1 MADPAALATPP
12 QTKLDPARTMSQA
25 AADTCNLIVTPAVYA
40 DAKTLDASFA
50 RLRAEDPLAW
60 CEPEFFRPFWAV
72 TKHADIM
79 EVSRQNT
86 LFTNGEREMLSYAEA
101 EAGVYAKFGQ
111 PHLLKTLVQ
120 LDDPVHYKLRH
131 LTQEWFMPQNVKKRE
146 DAIKQIAKQ
155 YVDRMED
162 LGGEC
167 DFQRDIALYYPLRV
181 IMQILGV
188 PESDEPMMLKLT
200 QEIFGAQDED
210 LMRDKSLAE
219 ERDFE
224 KGLASIQQTL
234 AEFFMYFTAITADRR
249 ANPKDDVS
257 TVIAN
262 GMIDGEPIGQLEAMS
277 YYIITAAAGHDTTSA
292 STGGGVLGMLQ
303 NPSELRKMMDNPK
316 AVSRT
321 AVDEAIRW
329 TTPVKHFMRTA
340 QDDYTMRGKKILKGE
355 SLLLCYP
362 SGNRDEEVFD
372 EPFTFRADRSPNKL
386 ISFGHGGHMCLG
398 MHLARLEMQAIYEE
412 LFSRLKSI
420 ELAGEPSFIKANFV
434 GGPKSI
440 PVRYKF

>member
-1 MADPAALATPP
+1 MAETALATPP
-12 QTKLDPARTMSQA
+12 ETKMDRGRTMSA
-25 AADTCNLIVTPAVYA
+25 AAEATRNLIVDPAIYA
-40 DAKTLDASFA
+40 DPDQLDAAF
-50 RLRAEDPLAW
+50 RKLRAEDPVAW
-60 CEPEFFRPFWAV
+60 CEPEGYRPFWAL

-79 EVSRQNT
+79 EVSRQNK
-86 LFTNGEREMLSYAEA
+86 LFTNGEREMLSYEDAEK
-101 EAGVYAKFGQ
+101 GVYAQMGG

-120 LDDPVHYKLRH
+120 LDDPLHFKLRH

-146 DAIKQIAKQ
+146 DAIRQIAKK

-167 DFQRDIALYYPLRV
+167 DFQRDVALYYPLRV

-210 LMRDKSLAE
+210 LMRDKTLAE
-219 ERDFE
+219 QQDVE
-224 KGLASIQQTL
+224 KGLASINETL
-234 AEFFMYFTAITADRR
+234 AEFFMYFTGITADRR
-249 ANPKDDVS
+249 AHPKDDVS

-262 GMIDGEPIGQLEAMS
+262 GMVDGEPIGQLEAMS
-277 YYIITAAAGHDTTSA
+277 YYIIVAAAGHDTTSA

-303 NPSELRKMMDNPK
+303 NPSELKKMMDDPK

-321 AVDEAIRW
+321 ATDEAIRW
-329 TTPVKHFMRTA
+329 TTPVKQFMRTA
-340 QDDYTMRGKKILKGE
+340 QEDYELRGRKILKGE

-362 SGNRDEEVFD
+362 SGNRDEDVFD
-372 EPFTFRADRSPNKL
+372 DPYTFDISRSPNKL

-420 ELAGEPSFIKANFV
+420 ELAGDPTFIKANFV

>member
-1 MADPAALATPP
+1 MADAVALATPP
-12 QTKLDPARTMSQA
+12 QTKFDPARSMSA
-25 AADTCNLIVTPAVYA
+25 AAAETCNLIVTPAVYA
-40 DAKTLDASFA
+40 DQKLLDATFA

-60 CEPEFFRPFWAV
+60 CEPEAFRPFWAV

-79 EVSRQNT
+79 EVSRQNQ
-86 LFTNGEREMLSYAEA
+86 LFTNGEREMLSYHEA
-101 EAGVYAKFGQ
+101 EKGVYAKFGQ

-120 LDDPVHYKLRH
+120 LDDPIHYKLRH

-146 DAIKQIAKQ
+146 DAIKTIARQ

-162 LGGEC
+162 LGGAC

-188 PESDEPMMLKLT
+188 PEADEPMMLKLT

-219 ERDFE
+219 ERDVE
-224 KGLASIQQTL
+224 KGLASIQATL

-292 STGGGVLGMLQ
+292 STGGGVLALLQ
-303 NPSELRKMMDNPK
+303 DPEQLQKMMADPK
-316 AVSRT
+316 ACSRT

-340 QDDYTMRGKKILKGE
+340 QEDYMLRGRKVLKGE

-362 SGNRDEEVFD
+362 SGNRDEDVFD
-372 EPFTFRADRSPNKL
+372 EPFKFKVDRSPNRL

-412 LFSRLKSI
+412 LFARVKSI

>member
-303 NPSELRKMMDNPK
+303 NPSELKKMMDNPK

-340 QDDYTMRGKKILKGE
+340 QDDYTLRGKKILKGE

>member
-1 MADPAALATPP
+1 MADAALAVPP
-12 QTKLDPARTMSQA
+12 LTKKDPSRQMSA
-25 AADTCNLIVTPAVYA
+25 AAAATADKIVDPQVYA
-40 DAKTLDASFA
+40 DMDTLDAAFS
-50 RLRAEDPLAW
+50 RLRAEDPVAW
-60 CEPEFFRPFWAV
+60 CEPADFRPFWAV

-79 EVSRQNT
+79 EISRQNK
-86 LFTNGEREMLSYAEA
+86 LFTNGEREMLSYTEA
-101 EAGVYAKFGQ
+101 EEQVYARTGG

-120 LDDPVHYKLRH
+120 LDDPMHYKLRH
-131 LTQEWFMPQNVKKRE
+131 LTQDWFMPHKVKTRE
-146 DAIKQIAKQ
+146 AAISRIAKEF
-155 YVDRMED
+155 VDRMED
-162 LGGEC
+162 MGGEC
-167 DFQRDIALYYPLRV
+167 DFQRDVALHYPLRV

-200 QEIFGAQDED
+200 QEIFGVED
-210 LMRDKSLAE
+210 PDLKRDKDFSE
-219 ERDFE
+219 EGDTA
-224 KGLASIQQTL
+224 KGLASIDQTL
-234 AEFFMYFTAITADRR
+234 AEFFMYFTGITADRR

-262 GMIDGEPIGQLEAMS
+262 GTVDGEPIGQLEAMS
-277 YYIITAAAGHDTTSA
+277 YYIIVAAAGHDTTSA
-292 STGGGVLGMLQ
+292 STGGGVLGMLA
-303 NPSELRKMMDNPK
+303 NPQQLKKMMDDPK
-316 AVSRT
+316 AMSRT

-340 QDDYTMRGKKILKGE
+340 QEDYDLRGRKILAGE

-362 SGNRDEEVFD
+362 SGNRDEEVFED
-372 EPFTFRADRSPNKL
+372 PFEFRVDRSPNRI

-420 ELAGEPSFIKANFV
+420 ELAGEPTFIRANFV

-440 PVRYKF
+440 PVRYTF

>member
-1 MADPAALATPP
+1 MADTAALATPP
-12 QTKLDPARTMSQA
+12 QTKMDPARQMSRA
-25 AADTCNLIVTPAVYA
+25 AAETCNLIVDPAVYA
-40 DAKTLDASFA
+40 DQTALDAAFA

-60 CEPEFFRPFWAV
+60 CEPEAFRPFWAV

-79 EVSRQNT
+79 EISRQNQ

-101 EAGVYAKFGQ
+101 EKGVYAKFGQ

-120 LDDPVHYKLRH
+120 LDDPLHYKLRH
-131 LTQEWFMPQNVKKRE
+131 LTQEWFMPHNVKKRE
-146 DAIKQIAKQ
+146 DAIKQIARQ

-167 DFQRDIALYYPLRV
+167 DFQRDVALYYPLRV

-200 QEIFGAQDED
+200 QEIFGAQDQD

-219 ERDFE
+219 ERDVE
-224 KGLASIQQTL
+224 KGLASIQATL
-234 AEFFMYFTAITADRR
+234 AEFFMYFTGITADRR
-249 ANPKDDVS
+249 ANPRDDVS

-262 GMIDGEPIGQLEAMS
+262 GMVDGEPIGQLEAMS
-277 YYIITAAAGHDTTSA
+277 YYIIVAAAGHDTTSA
-292 STGGGVLGMLQ
+292 STGGGVLAMLQ
-303 NPSELRKMMDNPK
+303 DPSQLKKMMDDPK

-340 QDDYTMRGKKILKGE
+340 QEDYTLRGRKILKGE

-372 EPFTFRADRSPNKL
+372 EPFRFKVDRSPNRI
-386 ISFGHGGHMCLG
+386 ISFGYGGHMCLG

-412 LFSRLKSI
+412 LFSRVKSI
-420 ELAGEPSFIKANFV
+420 ELAGEPSFIRANFV

>member
-1 MADPAALATPP
+1 MADTALATPP
-12 QTKLDPARTMSQA
+12 ETKMDPGRTISA
-25 AADTCNLIVTPAVYA
+25 AAAATCNQIVDPAVYA
-40 DAKTLDASFA
+40 DQPVLDAAFA

-60 CEPEFFRPFWAV
+60 CEPDDFRPFWAV

-79 EVSRQNT
+79 EISRQNQ
-86 LFTNGEREMLSYAEA
+86 LFTNGEREMLSYAQTEK
-101 EAGVYAKFGQ
+101 GVYAKFGQ

-120 LDDPVHYKLRH
+120 LDDPLHFKLRH

-146 DAIKQIAKQ
+146 DGVRAIARQF
-155 YVDRMED
+155 VDRMED

-167 DFQRDIALYYPLRV
+167 DFQRDIALHYPLRV

-210 LMRDKSLAE
+210 LSRRKDAIANRDVEA
-219 ERDFE
+219 
-224 KGLASIQQTL
+224 GLASIQQTL

-249 ANPKDDVS
+249 ANPRDDVS

-262 GMIDGEPIGQLEAMS
+262 GMVDGEPIGQLEAMS

-292 STGGGVLGMLQ
+292 STGGGVLAMLQ
-303 NPSELRKMMDNPK
+303 DRAQLAKIMDDPSAM
-316 AVSRT
+316 ART

-340 QDDYTMRGKKILKGE
+340 QADYDLRGKTVKQGE

-362 SGNRDEEVFD
+362 SGNRDEDVFD
-372 EPFTFRADRSPNKL
+372 EPFKFKVDRSPNKL

-398 MHLARLEMQAIYEE
+398 MHLARLEMQIIYEE
-412 LFSRLKSI
+412 LFSRIKSI
-420 ELAGEPSFIKANFV
+420 ELAGEPTFIRANFV

-440 PVRYKF
+440 PVRYTF

>member
-1 MADPAALATPP
+1 MADDVAVAVPP
-12 QTKLDPARTMSQA
+12 QTKFDPSRKMSA
-25 AADTCNLIVTPAVYA
+25 AAAATSDLIVTPAVYA
-40 DAKTLDASFA
+40 DAKTLDGAFT

-60 CEPEFFRPFWAV
+60 CEPEGFRPFWAA

-79 EVSRQNT
+79 EVSRQNA
-86 LFTNGEREMLSYAEA
+86 LFTNGEREMLSYHEA
-101 EAGVYAKFGQ
+101 EKGVYGKFGQ

-146 DAIKQIAKQ
+146 DAIRTIAKQ

-162 LGGEC
+162 FGGEC
-167 DFQRDIALYYPLRV
+167 DFQGDVALYYPLRV

-219 ERDFE
+219 KRDVE
-224 KGLASIQQTL
+224 AGLASIQQTL

-292 STGGGVLGMLQ
+292 STGGGVLAMLQ
-303 NPSELRKMMDNPK
+303 DRDQLKKMMADPK
-316 AVSRT
+316 AHSRT

-340 QDDYTMRGKKILKGE
+340 QEDYAMRGKKILKGE
-355 SLLLCYP
+355 SILLCYP

-372 EPFTFRADRSPNKL
+372 EPFKFKVDRTPNKL

-412 LFSRLKSI
+412 LFSRVKSI
-420 ELAGEPSFIKANFV
+420 ELAGEPTFIKANFV

>member
-1 MADPAALATPP
+1 MAETALATPP
-12 QTKLDPARTMSQA
+12 ETKMDRGRTMSA
-25 AADTCNLIVTPAVYA
+25 AAEATRNLIVDPAIYA
-40 DAKTLDASFA
+40 DPDQLDAAF
-50 RLRAEDPLAW
+50 RKLRAEDPVAW
-60 CEPEFFRPFWAV
+60 CEPEGYRPFWAL

-79 EVSRQNT
+79 EVSRQNK
-86 LFTNGEREMLSYAEA
+86 LFTNGEREMLSYEDAEK
-101 EAGVYAKFGQ
+101 GVYAQMGG

-120 LDDPVHYKLRH
+120 LDDPLHFKLRH

-146 DAIKQIAKQ
+146 DAIRQIAKK

-167 DFQRDIALYYPLRV
+167 DFQRDVALYYPLRV

-210 LMRDKSLAE
+210 LMRDKTLAQQQ
-219 ERDFE
+219 DVE
-224 KGLASIQQTL
+224 KGLASINETL
-234 AEFFMYFTAITADRR
+234 AEFFMYFTGITADRR
-249 ANPKDDVS
+249 AHPKDDVS

-262 GMIDGEPIGQLEAMS
+262 GMVDGEPIGQLEAMS
-277 YYIITAAAGHDTTSA
+277 YYIIVAAAGHDTTSA

-303 NPSELRKMMDNPK
+303 NPSELKKMMDDPK

-321 AVDEAIRW
+321 ATDEAIRW
-329 TTPVKHFMRTA
+329 TTPVKQFMRTA
-340 QDDYTMRGKKILKGE
+340 QEDYELRGRKILKGE

-362 SGNRDEEVFD
+362 SGNRDEDVFD
-372 EPFTFRADRSPNKL
+372 DPYTFDISRSPNKL

-420 ELAGEPSFIKANFV
+420 ELAGDPTFIKANFV

>member
-1 MADPAALATPP
+1 MAETALATPP
-12 QTKLDPARTMSQA
+12 ETKMDRGRTMSA
-25 AADTCNLIVTPAVYA
+25 AAEATHNLIVDPAIYA
-40 DAKTLDASFA
+40 DPDQLDAAF
-50 RLRAEDPLAW
+50 RKLRAEDPVAW
-60 CEPEFFRPFWAV
+60 CEPEGYRPFWAL

-79 EVSRQNT
+79 EVSRQNK
-86 LFTNGEREMLSYAEA
+86 LFTNGEREMLSYEDAEK
-101 EAGVYAKFGQ
+101 GVYAQMGG

-120 LDDPVHYKLRH
+120 LDDPLHFKLRH

-146 DAIKQIAKQ
+146 DAIRQIAKK

-167 DFQRDIALYYPLRV
+167 DFQRDVALYYPLRV

-210 LMRDKSLAE
+210 LMRDKTLAE
-219 ERDFE
+219 QQDVE
-224 KGLASIQQTL
+224 KGLASINETL
-234 AEFFMYFTAITADRR
+234 AEFFMYFTGITADRR

-262 GMIDGEPIGQLEAMS
+262 GMVDGEPIGQLEAMS
-277 YYIITAAAGHDTTSA
+277 YYIIVAAAGHDTTSA

-303 NPSELRKMMDNPK
+303 NPSELKKMMDDPK

-321 AVDEAIRW
+321 ATDEAIRW
-329 TTPVKHFMRTA
+329 TTPVKQFMRTA
-340 QDDYTMRGKKILKGE
+340 QEDYELRGRKILKGE

-362 SGNRDEEVFD
+362 SGNRDEDVFD
-372 EPFTFRADRSPNKL
+372 DPYTFDISRSPNKL

-420 ELAGEPSFIKANFV
+420 ELAGDPTFIKANFV

>member
-1 MADPAALATPP
+1 MSDTDVLAFPP
-12 QTKLDPARTMSQA
+12 DTKKDPARRMSEA
-25 AADTCNLIVTPAVYA
+25 AAATCEQIVTPAVYA
-40 DAKTLDASFA
+40 DQPVLDSAFR

-60 CEPEFFRPFWAV
+60 CEPKDFRPFWAV

-79 EVSRQNT
+79 EVSRQNQ
-86 LFTNGEREMLSYAEA
+86 LFTNGQREMLSYHEA
-101 EAGVYAKFGQ
+101 EKGVYAKFGQ

-120 LDDPVHYKLRH
+120 LDDPLHFKLRH
-131 LTQEWFMPQNVKKRE
+131 LTQEWFMPQNVKKRD
-146 DAIKQIAKQ
+146 DAIRSIAKQ

-167 DFQRDIALYYPLRV
+167 DFQRDVALYYPLRV

-219 ERDFE
+219 ERDVE
-224 KGLASIQQTL
+224 KGLASIQATL
-234 AEFFMYFTAITADRR
+234 AEFFMYFTSITADRR

-262 GMIDGEPIGQLEAMS
+262 GMVDGEPIGQLEAMS

-292 STGGGVLGMLQ
+292 STGGGVLAMLQ
-303 NPSELRKMMDNPK
+303 SPSELKKMMADPK
-316 AVSRT
+316 GMSRT

-340 QDDYTMRGKKILKGE
+340 QEEYTLRGKKILKGE

-362 SGNRDEEVFD
+362 SGNRDEEVFED
-372 EPFTFRADRSPNKL
+372 PFSFKADRSPNKL
-386 ISFGHGGHMCLG
+386 ISFGYGGHMCLG

-412 LFSRLKSI
+412 LFSRVKSI

>member
-1 MADPAALATPP
+1 MSDTVLASPP
-12 QTKLDPARTMSQA
+12 QTKLDPARRMSEA
-25 AADTCNLIVTPAVYA
+25 AAATCNLIVTPAVYA
-40 DAKTLDASFA
+40 EMKTLDATFA
-50 RLRAEDPLAW
+50 RLRAEDPVAW
-60 CEPEFFRPFWAV
+60 CEPEAFRPFWAL

-79 EVSRQNT
+79 DVSRQNS
-86 LFTNGEREMLSYAEA
+86 LFTNGEREMLSYHDAEK
-101 EAGVYAKFGQ
+101 GVYAKFGQ

-120 LDDPVHYKLRH
+120 LDDPIHYKLRH

-146 DAIKQIAKQ
+146 EAIRAIAKQ

-167 DFQRDIALYYPLRV
+167 DFQRDVALFYPLRV

-210 LMRDKSLAE
+210 FARNKDVLATRDVEA
-219 ERDFE
+219 
-224 KGLASIQQTL
+224 GLASIQQTL
-234 AEFFMYFTAITADRR
+234 AEFFMYFTGITTDRR

-257 TVIAN
+257 TIIAN
-262 GMIDGEPIGQLEAMS
+262 GMVDDEPIGQLEAMS
-277 YYIITAAAGHDTTSA
+277 YYIIVAAAGHDTTSA

-303 NPSELRKMMDNPK
+303 NPAELKKMLGDPRTY
-316 AVSRT
+316 SRT

-340 QDDYTMRGKKILKGE
+340 QGDYTLRDRKILKGE

-372 EPFTFRADRSPNKL
+372 APYAFRIDRSPNKL
-386 ISFGHGGHMCLG
+386 ISFGYGGHMCLG

-420 ELAGEPSFIKANFV
+420 ELAGEPAFIKANFV

>member
-1 MADPAALATPP
+1 
-12 QTKLDPARTMSQA
+12 
-25 AADTCNLIVTPAVYA
+25 
-40 DAKTLDASFA
+40 F
-50 RLRAEDPLAW
+50 
-60 CEPEFFRPFWAV
+60 
-72 TKHADIM
+72 
-79 EVSRQNT
+79 
-86 LFTNGEREMLSYAEA
+86 
-101 EAGVYAKFGQ
+101 
-111 PHLLKTLVQ
+111 
-120 LDDPVHYKLRH
+120 KLRH

-146 DAIKQIAKQ
+146 EGVRAIAKQ
-155 YVDRMED
+155 FVDRMED

-167 DFQRDIALYYPLRV
+167 DFQQDVALHYPLRV

-210 LMRDKSLAE
+210 LNRNKKSLE
-219 ERDFE
+219 DRDVE
-224 KGLASIQQTL
+224 GGLASIQATL

-249 ANPKDDVS
+249 ANPRDDVS

-262 GMIDGEPIGQLEAMS
+262 GMVDGEPIGQLEAMS

-292 STGGGVLGMLQ
+292 STGGGVLAMLQ
-303 NPSELRKMMDNPK
+303 DRDQLKKIMADPK
-316 AVSRT
+316 GMSRT

-340 QDDYTMRGKKILKGE
+340 QEDYDLRGKTVKQGE

-362 SGNRDEEVFD
+362 SGNRDEDVFD
-372 EPFTFRADRSPNKL
+372 EPFKFKVDRSPNKL

-398 MHLARLEMQAIYEE
+398 MHLARLEMQIIYEE
-412 LFSRLKSI
+412 LFSRIKSF
-420 ELAGEPSFIKANFV
+420 ELDGDPTFIKANFV

>member
-1 MADPAALATPP
+1 MAETALATPP
-12 QTKLDPARTMSQA
+12 ETKMDRDRTMSA
-25 AADTCNLIVTPAVYA
+25 AAEATRNLIVDPAIYA
-40 DAKTLDASFA
+40 DQDQLDAAF
-50 RLRAEDPLAW
+50 RKLRAEDPVAW
-60 CEPEFFRPFWAV
+60 CEPEGYRPFWAL

-79 EVSRQNT
+79 EVSRQNK
-86 LFTNGEREMLSYAEA
+86 LFTNGEREMLSYEDAEK
-101 EAGVYAKFGQ
+101 GVYAQMGG

-120 LDDPVHYKLRH
+120 LDDPLHFKLRH

-146 DAIKQIAKQ
+146 DAIRQIAKK

-167 DFQRDIALYYPLRV
+167 DFQRDVALYYPLRV

-210 LMRDKSLAE
+210 LMRDKTLAE
-219 ERDFE
+219 QQDVE
-224 KGLASIQQTL
+224 KGLASINETL
-234 AEFFMYFTAITADRR
+234 AEFFMYFTGITADRR

-262 GMIDGEPIGQLEAMS
+262 GMVDGEPIGQLEAMS
-277 YYIITAAAGHDTTSA
+277 YYIIVAAAGHDTTSA

-303 NPSELRKMMDNPK
+303 NPSELKKMMDDPK

-321 AVDEAIRW
+321 ATDEAIRW
-329 TTPVKHFMRTA
+329 TTPVKQFMRTA
-340 QDDYTMRGKKILKGE
+340 QEDYELRGRKILKGE

-362 SGNRDEEVFD
+362 SGNRDEDVFD
-372 EPFTFRADRSPNKL
+372 DPYTFDISRSPNKL

-420 ELAGEPSFIKANFV
+420 ELAGDPTFIKANFV

>member
-1 MADPAALATPP
+1 MAETALATPP
-12 QTKLDPARTMSQA
+12 ETKMDRGRTMSA
-25 AADTCNLIVTPAVYA
+25 AAEATHNLIVDPAIYA
-40 DAKTLDASFA
+40 DPDQLDAAF
-50 RLRAEDPLAW
+50 RKLRAEDPLAW
-60 CEPEFFRPFWAV
+60 CEPEHFRPFWAV

-79 EVSRQNT
+79 EISRQNK
-86 LFTNGEREMLSYAEA
+86 LFTNGEREMLSYEDAEK
-101 EAGVYAKFGQ
+101 GVYAQMGG

-120 LDDPVHYKLRH
+120 LDDPLHFKLRH

-146 DAIKQIAKQ
+146 DAIRQIAKK

-167 DFQRDIALYYPLRV
+167 DFQRDVALYYPLRV

-210 LMRDKSLAE
+210 LMRDKTLAE
-219 ERDFE
+219 QQDVE
-224 KGLASIQQTL
+224 KGLASINETL
-234 AEFFMYFTAITADRR
+234 AEFFMYFTGITADRR

-262 GMIDGEPIGQLEAMS
+262 GMVDGE
-277 YYIITAAAGHDTTSA
+277 
-292 STGGGVLGMLQ
+292 
-303 NPSELRKMMDNPK
+303 R
-316 AVSRT
+316 
-321 AVDEAIRW
+321 
-329 TTPVKHFMRTA
+329 
-340 QDDYTMRGKKILKGE
+340 
-355 SLLLCYP
+355 LLLCYP
-362 SGNRDEEVFD
+362 SGNRDEDVFD
-372 EPFTFRADRSPNKL
+372 DPYTFDISRSPNKL

-420 ELAGEPSFIKANFV
+420 ELAGDPTFIKANFV

>member
-1 MADPAALATPP
+1 MTDTAVAQPP
-12 QTKLDPARTMSQA
+12 KTKMDPARTMSA
-25 AADTCNLIVTPAVYA
+25 AAAASADQIVNPEVYA
-40 DAKTLDASFA
+40 QPEQLDAAFA
-50 RLRAEDPLAW
+50 RLRAEDPVAW
-60 CEPEFFRPFWAV
+60 CEPEAFRPFWAV

-79 EVSRQNT
+79 EVSRQNK
-86 LFTNGEREMLSYAEA
+86 LFTNGEREMLSYEQAE
-101 EAGVYAKFGQ
+101 EQVYARTGG

-120 LDDPVHYKLRH
+120 LDDPMHYKLRH
-131 LTQEWFMPQNVKKRE
+131 LTQDWFMPHKVKSRE
-146 DAIKQIAKQ
+146 EAIRKIAKE

-167 DFQRDIALYYPLRV
+167 DFQRDVALYYPLRV

-200 QEIFGAQDED
+200 QEIFGAQDPD
-210 LMRDKSLAE
+210 LMREKDLSEGDA
-219 ERDFE
+219 E
-224 KGLASIQQTL
+224 KGLESINQTL
-234 AEFFMYFTAITADRR
+234 AEFFMYFTGITQDRR

-262 GMIDGEPIGQLEAMS
+262 GTVDGEPIGQLEAMS
-277 YYIITAAAGHDTTSA
+277 YYIIVAAAGHDTTSA
-292 STGGGVLGMLQ
+292 STGGGVLGMLN
-303 NPSELRKMMDNPK
+303 NPAQLKKMMDDPK
-316 AVSRT
+316 GMSRT

-340 QDDYTMRGKKILKGE
+340 QEDYELRGRKILAGE

-362 SGNRDEEVFD
+362 SGNRDEDVFD
-372 EPFTFRADRSPNKL
+372 DPYEFRVDRSPNKI

-420 ELAGEPSFIKANFV
+420 ELAGEPTHIRANFV

>member
-1 MADPAALATPP
+1 MAETALATPP
-12 QTKLDPARTMSQA
+12 ETKMDRGRTMSA
-25 AADTCNLIVTPAVYA
+25 AAEATHNLIVDPAIYA
-40 DAKTLDASFA
+40 DPDQLDAAF
-50 RLRAEDPLAW
+50 RKLRAEDPVAW
-60 CEPEFFRPFWAV
+60 CEPEGDRPFWAL

-79 EVSRQNT
+79 EVSRQNK
-86 LFTNGEREMLSYAEA
+86 LFTNGEREMLSYEDAEK
-101 EAGVYAKFGQ
+101 GVYAQMGG

-120 LDDPVHYKLRH
+120 LDDPLHFKLRH

-146 DAIKQIAKQ
+146 DAIRQIAKK

-167 DFQRDIALYYPLRV
+167 DFQRDVALYYPLRV

-210 LMRDKSLAE
+210 LMRDKTLAE
-219 ERDFE
+219 QQDVE
-224 KGLASIQQTL
+224 KGLASINETL
-234 AEFFMYFTAITADRR
+234 AEFFMYFTGITADRR

-262 GMIDGEPIGQLEAMS
+262 GMVDGEPIGQLEAMS
-277 YYIITAAAGHDTTSA
+277 YYIIVAAAGHDTTSA

-303 NPSELRKMMDNPK
+303 NPSELKKMMDDPK

-321 AVDEAIRW
+321 ATDEAIRW
-329 TTPVKHFMRTA
+329 TTPVKQFMRTA
-340 QDDYTMRGKKILKGE
+340 QEDYELRGRKILKGE

-362 SGNRDEEVFD
+362 SGNRDEDVFD
-372 EPFTFRADRSPNKL
+372 DPYTFDISRSPNKL

-420 ELAGEPSFIKANFV
+420 ELAGDPTFIKANFV